1 MIQLYINTHFSLSSS
16 ILFKTVQNGSE
27 TKLTFSL
34 KQFYFLFSICKSH
47 CWTPSR
53 KDTIRKRMSLWNY
66 SICRDLSLLLL
77 YCEQLCAS
85 LSRSLMLLTS
95 LALLTSEFNIDM
107 FKQIYDGFRE
117 RCTNKHVIHMWVW
130 FSYMY
135 NLSKSIS
142 KNYTHLSVCTRI
154 HKNTYASCVYKDFF
168 GNFSAACLKSAIF
181 CTLLRVSI
189 LLRDVSK

>member
-66 SICRDLSLLLL
+66 SICRDLSLLVL

-95 LALLTSEFNIDM
+95 LALLTSKFNIDM

-117 RCTNKHVIHMWVW
+117 RCTNKHVIHMCE
-130 FSYMY
+130 FGF
-135 NLSKSIS
+135 LICIIS
-142 KNYTHLSVCTRI
+142 VNQSQKIIPICLCVRAYIRI
-154 HKNTYASCVYKDFF
+154 HTRVVCIKISS
-168 GNFSAACLKSAIF
+168 GIF
-181 CTLLRVSI
+181 LQRV
-189 LLRDVSK
+189 